1 MEKKEKDK
9 FKKKIIINK
18 INRKNDNDFKE
29 KKKKKKKLRYFMT
42 KRKF

>member
-9 FKKKIIINK
+9 FKKKKIINK

-29 KKKKKKKLRYFMT
+29 KKKKKLRYFMT